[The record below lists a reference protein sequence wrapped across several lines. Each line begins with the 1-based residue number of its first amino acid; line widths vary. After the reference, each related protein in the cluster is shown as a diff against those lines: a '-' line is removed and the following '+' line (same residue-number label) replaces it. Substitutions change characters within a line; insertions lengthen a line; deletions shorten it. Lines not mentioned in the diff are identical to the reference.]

1 VRQHGEP
8 APIASTSDGWQAV
21 EKRRERWQNKAR
33 KGEKAE
39 FTAAVNE
46 HFEPL
51 RNAVL
56 TSAAAF
62 QQPAGPAHLMAVLYR
77 AE

>member
-1 VRQHGEP
+1 LLPP
-8 APIASTSDGWQAV
+8 AKNWQAV
-21 EKRRERWQNKAR
+21 EKRRERWQNKAH

-39 FTAAVNE
+39 FAAAVNE

-51 RNAVL
+51 RNAVV

-62 QQPAGPAHLMAVLYR
+62 QPPAGAADLMAVLYR
-77 AE
+77 DE